1 MSSNLERARDLF
13 TQAAQRLLRDDFAGA
28 ETQLRAA
35 IDLAPGRSSI
45 VVNLAA
51 ALIAQEKYAEAKA
64 LAAQVVAAEPGNA
77 QAWLNLGRC
86 QEYEKQYAEAL
97 NSYERALASQPDYA
111 EAWCSR
117 GNVHKARQEF
127 DQARAAY
134 DKAIELQPNLAEALG
149 NQAMLYLRLDRPA
162 EAVPMIA
169 RAIAAKPSLPYG
181 HSIRM
186 HAKAA
191 LCDWSSY
198 AADCAALKDS
208 VATGRGSVMPFTFI
222 ALPADAA
229 LQKQCATAYAANK
242 YPAAGQPLPASDRCE
257 SQKLRIGYF
266 SADLQEHAVGYLVA
280 GLFEQHD
287 RDGFE
292 IHAFSFGAPSNDTM
306 RLRLRA
312 GVDHFHDVYASS
324 DAETCDLAR
333 ALNIDIAVDLTGY
346 TRNERTGIFARHAA
360 PLQVNWLGFPGTMGA
375 PFMDYIIADPVIVPH
390 EHFPHYSESVVHLP
404 HSYQSTDNRRK
415 ISDRAFSRPE
425 LGLPETGFV
434 FCSFNNNYKITP
446 DIFDVWMR
454 LLRAVPGSVLWLME
468 TSQGISGMLR
478 AEAQQR
484 GVAPERLVFARRMEQ
499 ADHLARHRLA
509 DLFLDTFHYNAH
521 TTASDALWA
530 GLPVLTRIG
539 NTFASRVAA
548 SLLRAANLP
557 ELVTHSTEE
566 YEALALAL
574 SRDPVRLS
582 AIREKL
588 ATGRDSCALFD
599 TPRFTRGIEA
609 AFRAMWGRHTRGLP
623 PAHIAIDDASL
634 RNIASS

>member
-1 MSSNLERARDLF
+1 MSGNLDAARDLF

-35 IDLAPGRSSI
+35 LDLAPGRPSI
-45 VVNLAA
+45 MVNLAA
-51 ALIAQEKYAEAKA
+51 ALIAQEKYAEAKT
-64 LAAQVVAAEPGNA
+64 LAAQVTAAEPGNA

-86 QEYEKQYAEAL
+86 QEYEKRYADAL
-97 NSYERALASQPDYA
+97 NAYDRALACQPDYA
-111 EAWCSR
+111 EVWCSR

-134 DKAIELQPNLAEALG
+134 DRAIELQPNLAEALG

-169 RAIAAKPSLPYG
+169 RAIAAKPALPYG
-181 HSIRM
+181 YSIRM

-198 AADCAALKDS
+198 ADDCAALKDS
-208 VATGRGSVMPFTFI
+208 VATGRGSVLPFTFI

-229 LQKQCATAYAANK
+229 LQKQCSMAYAASK
-242 YPAAGQPLPASDRCE
+242 YPAAGSARPATAPRE
-257 SQKLRIGYF
+257 TEKLRIGYF
-266 SADLQEHAVGYLVA
+266 SADLQEHAVGHLVA

-292 IHAFSFGAPSNDTM
+292 IHAFSFGAPTNDAM
-306 RLRLRA
+306 RRRLRA

-324 DAETCDLAR
+324 DAETCELAR
-333 ALNIDIAVDLTGY
+333 GLNIDIAVDLTGY
-346 TRNERTGIFARHAA
+346 TRNERTGIFARRTA
-360 PLQVNWLGFPGTMGA
+360 PLQVNWLGFPGTLGA
-375 PFMDYIIADPVIVPH
+375 PFMDYIIADATIVPSG
-390 EHFPHYSESVVHLP
+390 HFPHYSESVVHLP
-404 HSYQSTDNRRK
+404 QTYQSTDNRRK
-415 ISDRAFSRPE
+415 IADRAFSRAE

-446 DIFDVWMR
+446 DIFDIWMR
-454 LLRAVPGSVLWLME
+454 LLQAVPGSVLWLME
-468 TSQGISGMLR
+468 TSHGISGMLR
-478 AEAQQR
+478 NEAEQR

-499 ADHLARHRLA
+499 AEHLARHRLA

-557 ELVTHSTEE
+557 DLVTQSTEE

-574 SRDPVRLS
+574 SRDPARLQ
-582 AIREKL
+582 ALRQRL
-588 ATGRDSCALFD
+588 AATRDSCPLFD
-599 TPRFTRGIEA
+599 TPRFTRGLEA
-609 AFRAMWGRHTRGLP
+609 AYRAMWDRHLAGLP
-623 PAHIAIDDASL
+623 PAHIAINETSP
-634 RNIASS
+634 RNIALS